1 MEYSLSLGNVDFD
14 FTQDPALITGYW
26 MQLEHSDELV
36 HISFCP
42 EFDNIPSAL
51 DLDDQQLV
59 AECIYHTLQQALD
72 RNWTPSEA
80 DISTILDRLEKLCP
94 DLTQASRERHKQFEE
109 PDPTEDNSDL
119 EDLDHLDIYTR
130 HRHMPTKA

>member
-26 MQLEHSDELV
+26 MQLEQ
-36 HISFCP
+36 
-42 EFDNIPSAL
+42 FDNIPSAL